1 MPILGSVLH
10 CLRVFMRT
18 EVSQTQCEYF
28 WNGAVFVSL
37 CNEVQQQSSW
47 DLVSTIA
54 SGAIIGGLAY
64 VAFNTR
70 RQVQIKALWDSTARR
85 VETLYRKI
93 VESKAPLDP
102 VISQGIIRDYFSRDF
117 QNLSAFEQLLMR
129 GLLPAEVKLVH
140 DFHQIFSGKIE
151 GSPQVQLEVAKAIL
165 EIKKVKEENLFQSSK
180 RWDLEAIEKMMA
192 TLGLDNPFLVLKEAY
207 PENSTLLGLG
217 PWNLLV
223 RALQIVGEKRA
234 DIDLSAYKRANW
246 EMISEI
252 RDLIPKE
259 KRDLMELVLYAA
271 LESKETS
278 QEYEIIGFQ
287 EDIPLELE
295 RIAHERGKLDILL
308 KMYRDIDTPLSRI
321 EELESTSFLRSLVEQ
336 MKDPSRGQQIFKSMG
351 MGQIISTSLT
361 EDPDLF
367 TSEKTLIEL
376 IQEMKDKGAQV
387 CGW

>member
-1 MPILGSVLH
+1 
-10 CLRVFMRT
+10 MRT

-37 CNEVQQQSSW
+37 CNEVQQHNGW

-102 VISQGIIRDYFSRDF
+102 VISQGIIRDYFSRDV

-129 GLLPAEVKLVH
+129 VLLPAEVRLVH

-259 KRDLMELVLYAA
+259 KRDLMELVLHAA

-351 MGQIISTSLT
+351 MGQIISTSLA

>member
-1 MPILGSVLH
+1 
-10 CLRVFMRT
+10 MRT

-70 RQVQIKALWDSTARR
+70 RQVQIKALWDSTVRR

-140 DFHQIFSGKIE
+140 DFHLIFSGKIE

-165 EIKKVKEENLFQSSK
+165 EIKKMKEENLFQSSR

-207 PENSTLLGLG
+207 PEKSMLVGLG
-217 PWNLLV
+217 PWNILV

-234 DIDLSAYKRANW
+234 DMDLAAFKRANW
-246 EMISEI
+246 EMIAEI

-259 KRDLMELVLYAA
+259 KRDLMELVLHAA

-308 KMYRDIDTPLSRI
+308 KMYADIDTPLSQI
-321 EELESTSFLRSLVEQ
+321 QELESTSFLRSLVEQ
-336 MKDPSRGQQIFKSMG
+336 IKDPSRGQKIFKWG
-351 MGQIISTSLT
+351 R
-361 EDPDLF
+361 LF
-367 TSEKTLIEL
+367 LPL
-376 IQEMKDKGAQV
+376 
-387 CGW
+387 